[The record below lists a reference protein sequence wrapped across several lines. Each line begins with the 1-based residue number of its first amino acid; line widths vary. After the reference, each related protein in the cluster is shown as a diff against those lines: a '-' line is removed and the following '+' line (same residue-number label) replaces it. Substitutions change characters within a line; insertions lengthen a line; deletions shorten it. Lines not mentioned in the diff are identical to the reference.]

1 MTRKHLLVT
10 NDFLPKVGGIQSYL
24 YELWR
29 RLDPATSSILT
40 ATSSP
45 DAAEFDAAWS
55 GTGHC
60 IARVEGKTLFFPTK
74 SARRAIE
81 AEITRTGAELVLLDP
96 AWPLGILGR
105 KLSVPYGVVLH
116 GAEVTIPGR
125 LPFLRRSLSKVLAG
139 ASIAIAAGTYP
150 EREGVRAMGHPF
162 RRLIH
167 VPPGVDSTRFA
178 PLSPEER
185 SEVRAKYD
193 IGEEQELVVSVSR
206 LVSRK
211 GMDVLIRAAHQLK
224 DSHPNLVIAI
234 GGRGRKEKHLR
245 RLAKRGPAD
254 IRFLDFVADEAL
266 PGLLGAADVFAMLCR
281 NRWGGLEQE
290 GFGIVFLEAAACGV
304 PQLAGRSGGSADAV
318 VDGVTGR
325 IVVEPRSPTAVA
337 KALDELLRSSER
349 AQMGAESRRRAEA
362 SFNYDVLSSTLGR
375 SLSLDEAP

>member
-1 MTRKHLLVT
+1 
-10 NDFLPKVGGIQSYL
+10 
-24 YELWR
+24 
-29 RLDPATSSILT
+29 
-40 ATSSP
+40 
-45 DAAEFDAAWS
+45 
-55 GTGHC
+55 
-60 IARVEGKTLFFPTK
+60 
-74 SARRAIE
+74 
-81 AEITRTGAELVLLDP
+81 
-96 AWPLGILGR
+96 
-105 KLSVPYGVVLH
+105 
-116 GAEVTIPGR
+116 
-125 LPFLRRSLSKVLAG
+125 
-139 ASIAIAAGTYP
+139 
-150 EREGVRAMGHPF
+150 
-162 RRLIH
+162 
-167 VPPGVDSTRFA
+167 
-178 PLSPEER
+178 
-185 SEVRAKYD
+185 
-193 IGEEQELVVSVSR
+193 
-206 LVSRK
+206 
-211 GMDVLIRAAHQLK
+211 MDVLIRAAHQLK